1 MLMIYVH
8 THKQVQKTNPLN
20 FRYGMHSNSVGAGQ
34 KNVSPGKGGSSNM
47 EGPGFEYIG
56 LRGYM
61 QQLVGYKLFGRKI
74 CPVHEGRLA
83 S

>member
-8 THKQVQKTNPLN
+8 THKQVKANPLN
-20 FRYGMHSNSVGAGQ
+20 FRYGMHSNRIGAGQ

-56 LRGYM
+56 LRGYTV
-61 QQLVGYKLFGRKI
+61 VGYMQFGRKI
-74 CPVHEGRLA
+74 CHVHEDSLA